1 MNIKQMKYVVAVAD
15 SGGFREAAKRLFVT
29 QPSLSTGIKELEEE
43 LGVTLFVRT
52 NKGATLTE
60 EGIAFLE
67 HAEKILTQLALMEN
81 RFQHHQK
88 EERFSVSSQHY
99 DFLGGIMAQVIQG
112 FEEQYKEFRLFETTT
127 LKVIEDVKSYHSD
140 IGILYLNSQNRSGIK
155 RHLAATNLAYEVIGD
170 FTTHVFIGKQHPL
183 AQKKALTMDQL
194 ADYPQVRFIQ
204 EGSEFNYFSEDLI
217 AETGPQGVI
226 QVSDR
231 GTLMNILAGTTAY
244 ATGSGIITGFTKKEI
259 RLIPLVGQE
268 QNQICILYQKNQ
280 QRNEVSD
287 YFIKLLR
294 KTINKEG

>member
-29 QPSLSTGIKELEEE
+29 QPSLSNGIKELEEE

-67 HAEKILTQLALMEN
+67 HAEKVLTQLTLMEN

-99 DFLGGIMAQVIQG
+99 DFLGGIMAAVIQK
-112 FEEQYKEFRLFETTT
+112 FENQYKEFRLFETTT

-155 RHLAATNLAYEVIGD
+155 RHLATTNLAYEVIGS
-170 FTTHVFIGKQHPL
+170 FTTHVFVGKGHPL
-183 AQKKALTMDQL
+183 AQEEELTVEQL
-194 ADYPQVRFIQ
+194 IGYPQVRFIQ
-204 EGSEFNYFSEDLI
+204 EGSEFNYFSEDLV
-217 AETGPQGVI
+217 AQTDQHAVI
-226 QVSDR
+226 HVSDR

-259 RLIPLVGQE
+259 KLIPLKEQE
-268 QNQICILYQKNQ
+268 ENKICILYQKNQ
-280 QRNEVSD
+280 QRNDVVD
-287 YFIKLLR
+287 YFIKLLGE
-294 KTINKEG
+294 TINIEK